1 MPEYLLT
8 KKAVEDLSQT
18 WDYTFETWNEK
29 QADKYYGI
37 LIQSFKELSENPEL
51 GKHYDEIDIG
61 ILGYRA
67 NNHIIFYK
75 IIGTLKIEVIRIL
88 HGRMDLD
95 SRIKE

>member
-1 MPEYLLT
+1 MPEYFLT
-8 KKAVEDLSQT
+8 KKAVEDLSQI

-37 LIQSFKELSENPEL
+37 LIHTCKELSENPEL
-51 GKHYDEIDIG
+51 GKHYDEIATG

-75 IIGTLKIEVIRIL
+75 IVGELKIEVIRVL